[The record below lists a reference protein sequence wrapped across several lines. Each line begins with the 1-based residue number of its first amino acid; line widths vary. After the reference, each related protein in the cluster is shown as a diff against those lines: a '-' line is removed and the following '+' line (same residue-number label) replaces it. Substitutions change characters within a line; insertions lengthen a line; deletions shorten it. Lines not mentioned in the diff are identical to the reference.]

1 MKKKLFFFSRFYIF
15 TAYTLITY
23 MKKFYLSLLA
33 LAFLFTA
40 IAQQTTFR
48 TQYNL
53 GLFDIP
59 TGMVQAPGGGNYVF
73 SATTQQLLGVQGA
86 LVEVN
91 LNGNHVRSSTFSN
104 GFFSDVDLED
114 VKNSSAGG
122 YIATGSAGGQCLL
135 IKTTATFG
143 VTWSKRY
150 LPVSGASA
158 AGSKVIQTSDGG
170 YLVAGS
176 CSKVDPDGAGA
187 IARQDSSKM
196 FALKVDASGNVSWTK
211 VFFYTT
217 AFDDD
222 DYLSDVV
229 ETTDGYAF
237 IGAVTTV
244 APDGNNDAV
253 IIKTDKTGALQWAN
267 RFGAD
272 DAQSVMLDAA
282 NNIVI
287 TGINGVSVYLL
298 NVSAPNS
305 GPTVTGTNSTY
316 VTAGLAVSA
325 GNLTKTFDNNF
336 ALFGSGATF
345 SAFTTIVA
353 KVDRNTG
360 AQIFAKSYNS
370 FISILPTGIQAAD
383 SGFLMNSLSA
393 DTGGG
398 GGYDFAI
405 TKTDINGNQGASATC
420 PATNATFVRSSYSPT
435 FTAFTPTIV
444 TTNTSS
450 NVSLTASSVTPGV
463 VINCRVIAC
472 TAPATPTVAASANNI
487 CPGTATTISA
497 SGGSNVT
504 YHIYTQASGGTSV
517 GDAPKVFNPNA
528 TTTYWVEADDNNNPG
543 CVSPRASVTV
553 TVIQPPAAVG
563 AISGATSPCTG
574 QQNYTITAVSG
585 ANNYTWSV
593 SGGGTI
599 SGTGTTATAQW
610 NTAGGPYTV
619 SVTANGTCGTTSNT
633 LQVTVLGSVSG
644 ISASASPN
652 PACAGANVT
661 LTGGGNNVTTW
672 SWTGPNSY
680 TSSLQSP
687 VLSNVQTNQGG
698 LYTLTAS
705 NGCGSNSAS
714 TTLVVNNVPQSV
726 SAAANPNP
734 ACAGNTVTLTG
745 TATGATSYSWSGP
758 NSFTASTQ
766 NTSVVNAQSS
776 ATGLYT
782 FTATNGCG
790 NTSGTVNVTVND
802 IPLSVTATANPTAVC
817 AGTALSLSGSA
828 TGATTYAWSGPAGF
842 TSAQLNNTIN
852 NFQAANAG
860 TYTLV
865 ATNSCGNA
873 QSTVNVT
880 LINSPANTTATA
892 NLTNICNN
900 ATLSLSGSSTGATWW
915 SWAGPNG
922 FSSTLQNPTVA
933 NITLADSGLYTLTA
947 TNICGSATASVNV
960 DVDAPILNL
969 TVNANP
975 NDTLCAGSTIN
986 LSGSGTQVNTW
997 SWTGPNGFNSFLQ
1010 NPSIP
1015 NSTTAATGTYT
1026 VTAANACG
1034 TQTASLNVVVN
1045 NAIGTLTAT
1054 ATSGNN
1060 ICNGANISLSAG
1072 GANVTG
1078 FSWTGPNNFTST
1090 QQNPVITNAPVA
1102 AGGTYTVT
1110 ANNACGS
1117 QNASVSVQVDTTITN
1132 LTSSATPNDTIC
1144 TGGTL
1149 SLNASGTNVNSWS
1162 WAGPNGFSAA
1172 TQNTSVPNATAA
1184 ASGTYTVTATN
1195 ACGSQTATI
1204 NALVNNTIAGLTATA
1219 ATGVNI
1225 CNGTNLTLNATGTNV
1240 NEYSWTG
1247 PNGFTSNQQNPTI
1260 NNATVAASGVYT
1272 VTGGNGCGNAT
1283 ATITIQ
1289 IDTLIEN
1296 VVAATST
1303 GDTICAGS
1311 NINLTASGTNVNT
1324 WSWTGPNGFTSALQN
1339 PTIAAATTA
1348 ASGNYILTAT
1358 NACGTAKD
1366 TVTVLVNATPL
1377 TPSAI
1382 NGSATTCG
1390 NDTATYSISSVPG
1403 ATNYTWTLS
1412 GGGSIISGQG
1422 TTSIDVS
1429 WGSASGTY
1437 TVSVTAANNCGGST
1451 ASTLTVNLQAPAPV
1465 MNAVIA
1471 GDTGVCPGNEVYT
1484 ISAIANAT
1492 SYTWTANSGTI
1503 TGGQGTTS
1511 VTINWSNTGTQTVS
1525 VVATNTCGN
1534 SSAATLSVNVHPSP
1548 TAPTINL
1555 QNNTTTICEGTS
1567 ATITATNSTGGTVA
1581 YNFYDAATGGN
1592 LVGTSPLTVT
1602 PTITTTYYL
1611 EVINEFGC
1619 TNSAGRIPVT
1629 VNVTQAPTVLGIDA
1643 GNDTICYNT
1652 ATTLTA
1658 NVSPQGTTVT
1668 WYDQPTGG
1676 TLLASSNTYTTG
1688 NLTQN
1693 TVVYAQATSAGG
1705 CQNLQ
1710 GRVAATVT
1718 VSPLTVV
1725 TLTSDKEFNTIF
1737 PNEVINFTAVP
1748 DTFSNYEFFWNGTS
1762 VQNGP
1767 LNTWGSSK
1775 INNLDSV
1782 WVIANNGG
1790 CLSARSLDTVYVVD
1804 FPNAFTPNNDGVN
1817 DVFLKDY
1824 DLVIT
1829 NRWGQTLYQGR
1840 DGWDGR
1846 YKGDKVS
1853 PGTYY
1858 YVVML
1863 DNITDRKNAIKGT
1876 VLLIED

>member
-1 MKKKLFFFSRFYIF
+1 
-15 TAYTLITY
+15 
-23 MKKFYLSLLA
+23 MKKFYLSLVALA
-33 LAFLFTA
+33 LLFSA

-59 TGMVQAPGGGNYVF
+59 TGMVQAPGGGNYIF
-73 SATTQQLLGVQGA
+73 SATTQQLLGIQGA

-143 VTWSKRY
+143 VIWSKRY

-222 DYLSDVV
+222 DYLSDVA
-229 ETTDGYAF
+229 ETSDGYVF
-237 IGAVTTV
+237 IGGVTTV

-253 IIKTDKTGALQWAN
+253 IIKTDKTGAFQWAN
-267 RFGAD
+267 RYGAD
-272 DAQSVMLDAA
+272 DAQSVLLDAG
-282 NNIVI
+282 NNVVI

-305 GPTVTGTNSTY
+305 APTVTGTNSNY

-360 AQIFAKSYNS
+360 AQLFAKSYNS
-370 FISILPTGIQAAD
+370 FISILPTGIQTAD

-393 DTGGG
+393 DTGGGG

-405 TKTDINGNQGASATC
+405 TKTDINGNQGTGATC
-420 PATNATFVRSSYSPT
+420 PASNATFVRSSYSPS

-450 NVSLTASSVTPGV
+450 NVSLTATSVTPGV
-463 VINCRVIAC
+463 VIQCRVIAC
-472 TAPATPTVAASANNI
+472 TAPPTPTVTASANNI
-487 CPGTATTISA
+487 CPGSATTISA
-497 SGGSNVT
+497 TGGSNVT
-504 YHIYTQASGGTSV
+504 YHIYTQPSGGISV
-517 GDAPKVFNPNA
+517 GDAPKTFNPSA
-528 TTTYWVEADDNNNPG
+528 STTYYVEADDNNNPG
-543 CVSPRASVTV
+543 CVSPRASVAV
-553 TVIQPPAAVG
+553 TVIQPPGLVG
-563 AISGATSPCTG
+563 AIGGQTNPCVG
-574 QQNYTITAVSG
+574 NQAYTITAVTNATTYS
-585 ANNYTWSV
+585 WSV

-599 SGTGTTATAQW
+599 SGTGTTGTANW
-610 NTAGGPYTV
+610 TTPGGPYTV
-619 SVTANGTCGTTSNT
+619 SVTAVNACGTTSNT
-633 LQVTVLGSVSG
+633 LAVTVQSNVSG
-644 ISASASPN
+644 VTASASPN
-652 PACAGANVT
+652 PACVGANVT
-661 LTGGGNNVTTW
+661 LTGGGTGVTTW

-680 TSSLQSP
+680 TSSSQSP
-687 VLSNVQTNQGG
+687 ALNNIQSNQAG

-705 NGCGSNSAS
+705 NACGSGSAS
-714 TTLVVNNVPQSV
+714 VTLTVNNVPQGV
-726 SAAANPNP
+726 SATANPNP
-734 ACAGNTVTLTG
+734 ACAGNTVNLTG
-745 TATGATSYSWSGP
+745 NATGASSYTWSGP
-758 NSFTASTQ
+758 NSFSAATQ
-766 NTSVVNAQSS
+766 NTSVINAQAN
-776 ATGLYT
+776 ATGTYT
-782 FTATNGCG
+782 FSAINGCG
-790 NTSGTVNVTVND
+790 TTTGTVNVTVND
-802 IPLSVTATANPTAVC
+802 IPLSVTASANPTSVC
-817 AGTALSLSGSA
+817 PGTALSLSGSA
-828 TGATTYAWSGPAGF
+828 TGATTYSWSGPASY

-865 ATNSCGNA
+865 ATNACGSA
-873 QSTVNVT
+873 QSTVNVS
-880 LINSPANTTATA
+880 ISSAPQNTTATA

-900 ATLSLSGSSTGATWW
+900 ATLSLSGNSTGATSW
-915 SWAGPNG
+915 SWTGPNG
-922 FSSTLQNPTVA
+922 FTSTLQNPGVA

-947 TNICGSATASVNV
+947 TNVCGTGTASVNV
-960 DVDAPILNL
+960 DVDAAIQNL
-969 TVNANP
+969 AVNASP
-975 NDTLCAGSTIN
+975 NDTLCAGSTIS
-986 LSGSGTQVNTW
+986 LIGSGTQVNTW
-997 SWTGPNGFNSFLQ
+997 SWSGPNGFTSTLQ
-1010 NPSIP
+1010 NPTIP

-1026 VTAANACG
+1026 VTASNACG
-1034 TQTASLNVVVN
+1034 AQTASVAVVVN
-1045 NAIGTLTAT
+1045 NAIGTLTAS
-1054 ATSGNN
+1054 ATTGTN
-1060 ICNGANISLSAG
+1060 ICSGANISLSAG

-1078 FSWTGPNNFTST
+1078 FSWTGPNGFTST
-1090 QQNPVITNAPVA
+1090 QQNPTITNATQA
-1102 AGGTYTVT
+1102 ANGVYTVT

-1117 QNASVSVQVDTTITN
+1117 QNASVTIQVDTVIQN

-1144 TGGTL
+1144 AGGTL
-1149 SLNASGTNVNSWS
+1149 SLNASGTNVNTWSWS
-1162 WAGPNGFSAA
+1162 GPNNFTAA

-1184 ASGTYTVTATN
+1184 ASGTYTLTATN

-1204 NALVNNTIAGLTATA
+1204 NALVNDAIIGLTAS
-1219 ATGVNI
+1219 ATTGLNI
-1225 CNGTNLTLNATGTNV
+1225 CNTGTINLTATGTNV

-1247 PNGFTSNQQNPTI
+1247 PNGFTSTQQNPAIT
-1260 NNATVAASGVYT
+1260 NATVAASGTYT
-1272 VTGGNGCGNAT
+1272 VTGVNGCGNQT
-1283 ATITIQ
+1283 ATVTIQ
-1289 IDTLIEN
+1289 VDTLIEN
-1296 VVAATST
+1296 LTSSAAPD
-1303 GDTICAGS
+1303 DTICAGGD
-1311 NINLTASGTNVNT
+1311 INLSASGTNVNS
-1324 WSWTGPNGFTSALQN
+1324 WNWTGPNSFTSNLQSPSVN
-1339 PTIAAATTA
+1339 GATTA
-1348 ASGNYILTAT
+1348 ASGNYIVTAT
-1358 NACGTAKD
+1358 NACGSLSD

-1377 TPSAI
+1377 TPSTI
-1382 NGSATTCG
+1382 NGSLTTCG

-1403 ATNYTWTLS
+1403 ASNYTWSVS
-1412 GGGSIISGQG
+1412 GGGTIVTGQG

-1429 WGSASGTY
+1429 WGSTSGTF
-1437 TVSVTAANNCGGST
+1437 TVSVSAGNNCGGST
-1451 ASTLTVNLQAPAPV
+1451 ASTITVNLQAPAPI
-1465 MNAVIA
+1465 MNSVIV
-1471 GDTGVCPGNEVYT
+1471 GDTGVCPGAEVYS
-1484 ISAIANAT
+1484 ISAIPNAT
-1492 SYTWTANSGTI
+1492 SYAWTVGSGGTV

-1511 VTINWSNTGTQTVS
+1511 ATITWATAGTHVVS

-1534 SSAATLSVNVHPSP
+1534 SSASTLSVNVHPAP

-1555 QNNTTTICEGTS
+1555 SNNQTTICEGTS
-1567 ATITATNSTGGTVA
+1567 ATITATNSTGGVVN

-1602 PTITTTYYL
+1602 PPVTTVYYL

-1619 TNSAGRIPVT
+1619 TNSSNRLPIT
-1629 VNVTQAPTVLGIDA
+1629 VNVTGAPTVVGITA
-1643 GNDTICYNT
+1643 TNDTICFNT
-1652 ATTLTA
+1652 STTLTA
-1658 NVSPQGTTVT
+1658 NVSPQGTSVK
-1668 WYDQPTGG
+1668 WYDVATGG
-1676 TLLASSNTYTTG
+1676 SAIDSGTTYTTG
-1688 NLTQN
+1688 NLTTN
-1693 TVVYAQATSAGG
+1693 TTYYAQATSAGG
-1705 CQNLQ
+1705 CTNLQ
-1710 GRVAATVT
+1710 GRVAATVS
-1718 VSPLTVV
+1718 VNAQPVV
-1725 TLTSDKEFNTIF
+1725 YLTSDKPYNIIF
-1737 PNEVINFTAVP
+1737 PNELINFTAVP
-1748 DTFSNYEFFWNGTS
+1748 DSFDSYEFFLNGSS

-1767 LNTWGSSK
+1767 GNTWGSSK
-1775 INNLDSV
+1775 LNDLDVVSV
-1782 WVIANNGG
+1782 SAVFKGCAAEKVDSAVHVI
-1790 CLSARSLDTVYVVD
+1790 D
-1804 FPNAFTPNNDGVN
+1804 FPNAFTPNTDGVN
-1817 DVFLKDY
+1817 DVFLKNY